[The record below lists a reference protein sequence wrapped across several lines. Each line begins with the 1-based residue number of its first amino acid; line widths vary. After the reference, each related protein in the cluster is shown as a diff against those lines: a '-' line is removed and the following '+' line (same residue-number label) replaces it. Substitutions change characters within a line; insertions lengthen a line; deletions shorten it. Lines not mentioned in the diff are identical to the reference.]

1 MVVKRDDDLLTPQQ
15 MKEHHQ
21 EVRAARLSELQ
32 TWVKLG
38 CLSRKLRSTARN
50 IIDTRWVLKFKWV
63 QQGNQWIRT
72 IRARLTVRGF
82 KDSGKA
88 DVDRYA
94 GTSSRSSPKVVVSEA
109 VCRGWEILSADI
121 SKAFLQG

>member
-1 MVVKRDDDLLTPQQ
+1 MQ
-15 MKEHHQ
+15 
-21 EVRAARLSELQ
+21 ARLKELK
-32 TWVKLG
+32 TWHQLK
-38 CLSRKLRSTARN
+38 CFSRKQRRHARN

-63 QQGNQWIRT
+63 EENGKQVRI

-94 GTSSRSSPKVVVSEA
+94 GTSSRSSQKIVCSEA
-109 VCRGWEILSADI
+109 VCRGWEIISADI
-121 SKAFLQG
+121 SKAFLQGVTYKELAEPTGEPERERD